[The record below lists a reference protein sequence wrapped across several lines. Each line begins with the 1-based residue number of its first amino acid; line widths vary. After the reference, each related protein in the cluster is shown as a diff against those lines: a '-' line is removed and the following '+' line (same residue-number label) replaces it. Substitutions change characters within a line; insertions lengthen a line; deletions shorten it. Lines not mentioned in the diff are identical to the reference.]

1 MIGVGFEGAWSF
13 YFIFNDGTKTETKS
27 DFIFQDTQR
36 QVADLSNFRE
46 VFIDPEDSEVRKVR
60 LRYRNKNYAG
70 NQTYVGTLCGVQFIN
85 DKDKSIL
92 KAGHTETENSQYTY
106 HEFKLEPNE
115 RIVGVKGGRRKEAFI
130 WDVQFVIAKKD

>member
-1 MIGVGFEGAWSF
+1 MSPEYLPKEKKAQDLEVPESHLLSYERHLIGVGFEGAWSF

-46 VFIDPEDSEVRKVR
+46 VFIDPEDAQVRKVR

-70 NQTYVGTLCGVQFIN
+70 N
-85 DKDKSIL
+85 
-92 KAGHTETENSQYTY
+92 
-106 HEFKLEPNE
+106 
-115 RIVGVKGGRRKEAFI
+115 
-130 WDVQFVIAKKD
+130 